1 MLNFLP
7 LNWICHCFLN
17 NNVLKQ
23 RTKLSINCIFLT
35 YMNCKISCRGYFFNR
50 CKYVIHVSLRTELS
64 SNKQGKNRHC
74 TSSLECKFCIS
85 MAFSHSVTISF
96 SWASL
101 WHTGFNRRS
110 WIIFCS
116 LCDNAEIVRICTNVL
131 CVVKIFEI
139 PLQSIIFSIE
149 FWWKQVE

>member
-1 MLNFLP
+1 MLNSYLLTGSAIVF
-7 LNWICHCFLN
+7 WTTMFW
-17 NNVLKQ
+17 KQ
-23 RTKLSINCIFLT
+23 RTKLPINCIFLT

-50 CKYVIHVSLRTELS
+50 CKYVIHVSLRTELG
-64 SNKQGKNRHC
+64 SNMQGKNRHC
-74 TSSLECKFCIS
+74 TSSLECKFCFS